1 MRRLER
7 TALRAGVEWRIVAAA
22 ISHTESTPASS
33 GIPGACHPHPPPLST
48 TPPHARNAAV
58 DTADPPRIF
67 EPEYYERMRRLE
79 SESWWN
85 AGMRDVAGILLAP
98 VALPQNGVILDAG
111 CGSGQTMRWV
121 LRRLGTGWRAVGLDV
136 SMDGV
141 AAARASGLDVIH
153 ASALEIPLPTA
164 SVDLIITLDVL
175 QHLPLGG
182 GDVTALGEM
191 HRVLKPG
198 GTLFIR
204 TNGQSY
210 PRTRDDH
217 EFNFHK
223 YEPGELRAKLG
234 AAGFGVKRLSRIN
247 ALLGLAE
254 IPRELRANRDQ
265 KSDGY
270 HGILAPPS
278 SDHPVSRK
286 LKRGWLKLE
295 GRAVAAGVSLP
306 LGRTIVAVCE
316 RLTDTPAR

>member
-1 MRRLER
+1 M
-7 TALRAGVEWRIVAAA
+7 
-22 ISHTESTPASS
+22 
-33 GIPGACHPHPPPLST
+33 ST
-48 TPPHARNAAV
+48 TPQKAPPAA
-58 DTADPPRIF
+58 DAPSAPRIF

-85 AGMRDVAGILLAP
+85 AGMRDVAGLLLARA
-98 VALPQNGVILDAG
+98 ALPTRGVVLDAG
-111 CGSGQTMRWV
+111 CGSGQTMRWA
-121 LRRLGTGWRAVGLDV
+121 LRRLGPGWRAVGLDV

-153 ASALEIPLPTA
+153 ASALDIPLPTA
-164 SVDLIITLDVL
+164 SVDLVITLDVL

-182 GDVTALGEM
+182 GDVTALAEM

-204 TNGQSY
+204 TNAQSY
-210 PRTRDDH
+210 PRTRDDP

-223 YEPGELRAKLG
+223 YEPAQLRATLV
-234 AAGFGVKRLSRIN
+234 ASGFRVKRLSRIN

-254 IPRELRANRDQ
+254 IPREPAAFREQ

-278 SDHPVSRK
+278 SDHAISRL
-286 LKRGWLKLE
+286 LKRWWLLLE
-295 GRAVAAGVSLP
+295 GRLVVAGIPLP
-306 LGRTIVAVCE
+306 LGRAIVALCE
-316 RLTDTPAR
+316 REGELARH